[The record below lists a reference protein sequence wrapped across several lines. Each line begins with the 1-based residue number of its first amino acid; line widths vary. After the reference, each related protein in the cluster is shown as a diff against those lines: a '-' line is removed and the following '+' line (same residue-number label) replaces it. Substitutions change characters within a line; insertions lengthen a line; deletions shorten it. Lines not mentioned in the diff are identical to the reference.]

1 MHLFCYGAEGDRMSR
16 SVVAYAIVSA
26 LCWTLSNA
34 VLIAGDWANFPLS
47 LSIGLSYSLV
57 VVTGYVLHTLV
68 SFKQHLA
75 LSAFARYAV
84 AMSLNIPVAFAA
96 VWLWRDSVGL
106 PMLWAAPLATLCSTA
121 INFVLSRWA
130 ISGRLETLTKPWAN
144 H

>member
-1 MHLFCYGAEGDRMSR
+1 MMSR
-16 SVVAYAIVSA
+16 SVVVYAIVA
-26 LCWTLSNA
+26 GLCWTMSNA
-34 VLIAGDWANFPLS
+34 VLIAGDWAKFPLS
-47 LSIGLSYSLV
+47 LSIGLSYALV
-57 VVTGYVLHTLV
+57 VVIGYVLHSLV
-68 SFKQHLA
+68 SFKQPLA
-75 LSAFARYAV
+75 WAAFARYAF

-106 PMLWAAPLATLCSTA
+106 PMLWAAPIATLCATA

>member
-1 MHLFCYGAEGDRMSR
+1 MSR
-16 SVVAYAIVSA
+16 SIVAYAIVSG
-26 LCWTLSNA
+26 LCWTMSNA
-34 VLIAGDWANFPLS
+34 VLIAGDWVNFPLPLSIS
-47 LSIGLSYSLV
+47 LSYALV

-68 SFKQHLA
+68 SFKQPLA
-75 LSAFARYAV
+75 LAAFARYAF

-106 PMLWAAPLATLCSTA
+106 PMLWAAPLATLCATA

-130 ISGRLETLTKPWAN
+130 ISGRLEILTKPWAN